1 MSNPEDPLKKSLE
14 FAEMFQKAKEFTE
27 ELLKENER
35 LRFKIASLEAGGGGQ
50 AGDDR
55 VKTLDQR
62 VRDLENKLAEV
73 EARYRKVEEEN
84 KEFADRYIEI
94 EEQNNNLANLY
105 VASYQ
110 LHSTLDFKEV
120 VRIVQEI
127 VINLIGAEVFHVLMV
142 SEKTGQ
148 LEVEASEGQTPGR
161 TTIPIGDGLIGK
173 AAQTGENFFSE
184 SVARRDP
191 SPFEEPLAAIPL
203 KIKDSTIG
211 VISINKLLVHK
222 KQFTSMDYE
231 LFTLLAGHAA
241 TAAFSAKLYS
251 TSARKLTTLQGFL
264 DMLKQ
269 K

>member
-1 MSNPEDPLKKSLE
+1 MSNDELARKGQDVL
-14 FAEMFQKAKEFTE
+14 QIVNKAKEFTE
-27 ELLKENER
+27 EVLKENER
-35 LRFKIASLEAGGGGQ
+35 LRYKIASLEAAGGAPAEDEQ
-50 AGDDR
+50 VQKLR
-55 VKTLDQR
+55 TKVHTL
-62 VRDLENKLAEV
+62 EEKLAEI

-120 VRIVQEI
+120 IRIVQEI

-148 LEVEASEGQTPGR
+148 LEVEASEGQEPRRTPIPLGEG
-161 TTIPIGDGLIGK
+161 TIGE
-173 AAQTGENFFSE
+173 AAASGENYFAE
-184 SVARRDP
+184 NVARTGP
-191 SPFEEPLAAIPL
+191 SPFEEPLAVIPL

-211 VISINKLLVHK
+211 VISINKLLVQK
-222 KQFTSMDYE
+222 TQFTTMDYE

-241 TAAFSAKLYS
+241 TAIFSAKLYS
-251 TSARKLTTLQGFL
+251 SSARKLSTLQGFL

-269 K
+269 QK

>member
-1 MSNPEDPLKKSLE
+1 MVSLLMRISPLFLKKYTTFVVLF
-14 FAEMFQKAKEFTE
+14 FALVNFAFYFV
-27 ELLKENER
+27 NR
-35 LRFKIASLEAGGGGQ
+35 LYDFSFPF
-50 AGDDR
+50 
-55 VKTLDQR
+55 
-62 VRDLENKLAEV
+62 LALVGYTTFALVLGLILHETITNGI

-191 SPFEEPLAAIPL
+191 SPFEEPLAVIPL